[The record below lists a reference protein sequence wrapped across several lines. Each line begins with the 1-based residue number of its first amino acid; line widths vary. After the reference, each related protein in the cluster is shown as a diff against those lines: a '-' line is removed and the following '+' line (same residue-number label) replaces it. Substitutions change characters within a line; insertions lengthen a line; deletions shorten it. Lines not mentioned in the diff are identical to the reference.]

1 MQRILREA
9 FISQTELLKSHYAKI
24 FVELLAQYNL
34 DPHELIRESGLP
46 ADLDNIED
54 QFLPV
59 EPIRRLLFLIANQSG
74 IVQFGD
80 ILRTAIVHSFVP
92 KVLPYF
98 TSFHSV
104 REALEA
110 SNAIYRC
117 DSIGTFVGLEE
128 TYGRN
133 WYFRYKD
140 FEDDELFLWTEVY
153 AALFTI
159 ELIRVFTRSD
169 WIPKQIKTQSD
180 HVDIYKAIIGDS
192 VQYFVGQEKLALL
205 IEDEILD
212 HSIVRAT
219 NQSISNEPAV
229 IWHANFTDQVYTA
242 LLPYVKEHN
251 LSVAQAAK
259 LLKLSPRTFQR
270 RLKEENTNFRRLK
283 DNLMFSASVE
293 LIEQGMSFTH
303 IASQLGYSD
312 IAHFSRAFKRISG
325 LTPKLY
331 RRCILGDNES

>member
-1 MQRILREA
+1 M
-9 FISQTELLKSHYAKI
+9 K
-24 FVELLAQYNL
+24 
-34 DPHELIRESGLP
+34 
-46 ADLDNIED
+46 
-54 QFLPV
+54 
-59 EPIRRLLFLIANQSG
+59 
-74 IVQFGD
+74 FGE
-80 ILRTAIVHSFVP
+80 ILRTAITHSFIP
-92 KVLPYF
+92 RVLPDF
-98 TSFHSV
+98 AAFCSV

-110 SNAIYRC
+110 TNTIYKR

-128 TYGRN
+128 AYGRN
-133 WYFRYKD
+133 WYFRYKE
-140 FEDDELFLWTEVY
+140 FEDNELFLWAEVY

-159 ELIRVFTRSD
+159 ELIRVFTRSN
-169 WIPKQIKTQSD
+169 WLPKQIKTQSD
-180 HVDIYKAIIGDS
+180 HVDIYRAIIGDS

-205 IEDEILD
+205 IEDEILERPIEQA
-212 HSIVRAT
+212 SNQT
-219 NQSISNEPAV
+219 NPTDPAV
-229 IWHANFTDQVYTA
+229 IWHANFTDQVFTA

-251 LSVAQAAK
+251 LSVAQAAR

-283 DNLMFSASVE
+283 DNLTYSVSVD

-331 RRCILGDNES
+331 RRCILGKDDNSKS